1 MKSNLFR
8 NVSLALCATAV
19 RDWLLDIGAA
29 ERDWSVLHALTRE
42 RHPWVPLNFAPL
54 NVLR

>member
-1 MKSNLFR
+1 
-8 NVSLALCATAV
+8 V

-29 ERDWSVLHALTRE
+29 EREWSVLHATPRE

-54 NVLR
+54 NVLQ